1 MGDGDMTRA
10 RRAWLLNGRRHAL
23 RVLLDGRGRPATGE
37 LVRKRDECVLA
48 RVRLGVPPRI
58 DTTRRGRL
66 SREAVAEL
74 GELMHR
80 VSGSTGRDARRRRQ
94 SGYSEHVATL
104 LRGLGIG
111 DDVVAGQRAPLCPEP
126 DRLVLADRDLY
137 GRALWLM
144 PAAANAWRRL
154 RAAAHADGIAFAA
167 VSGYRSADYQ
177 AMLVGRK
184 LARGQALAD
193 ILRVS
198 ALPGR
203 SEHHL
208 GTTLDLHAG
217 DGPVLEESFEGTP
230 AFAWLRDNAAR
241 FGFALSYPRDNAHG
255 IAYEPWHWRFHPRG
269 S

>member
-23 RVLLDGRGRPATGE
+23 RVLLDGRGRPAAGE
-37 LVRKRDECVLA
+37 LVRKRDERVLA
-48 RVRLGVPPRI
+48 RVRIGPTPCVRTAL
-58 DTTRRGRL
+58 RRRL
-66 SREAVAEL
+66 SREGAAEL
-74 GELMHR
+74 GELLRR
-80 VSGSTGRDARRRRQ
+80 VPRADGWNARRQ
-94 SGYSEHVATL
+94 PSDYSERVATL
-104 LRGLGIG
+104 LCRLGIG
-111 DDVVAGQRAPLCPEP
+111 DDVVAGRRTPLCPEP
-126 DRLVLADRDLY
+126 ERLVLAGRDLY
-137 GRALWLM
+137 GRALWLT

-154 RAAAHADGIAFAA
+154 GDAARAEGIAFAA

-177 AMLVGRK
+177 AALLARK
-184 LARGQALAD
+184 LARGQSLAD

-217 DGPVLEESFEGTP
+217 DGPVLEESFERTP
-230 AFAWLRDNAAR
+230 AFAWLRANAGR
-241 FGFALSYPRDNAHG
+241 FGFTLSYPRDNVHG
-255 IAYEPWHWRFHPRG
+255 IAYEPWHWRFRSSG